1 MRPLVL
7 SLLLA
12 AGCQCKKAPEPAEP
26 AESVLL
32 PIPDRPWAEGA
43 PDEGWCGET
52 SIQMIALHYGAWVPQ
67 PVINQLGRSTHVDL
81 WESDLPTALDAVGL
95 RYVTSTATKRED
107 FITWI
112 KSHLR
117 QGHPVIVGAKLF
129 PTDHPEWDVD
139 HLMPV
144 VGFSAQGLTFNTNLE
159 AGQLEV
165 SYAALESTKEGIS
178 FVSPTG
184 KLFGYAVLGFEAGAP
199 RASLRVLKETKD
211 SVQLATEAEGPAWIV
226 ERIELDGGVRTAPL
240 TDVIELNPAEPVRVR
255 LRASAR

>member
-1 MRPLVL
+1 MRFLVL
-7 SLLLA
+7 ALFV
-12 AGCQCKKAPEPAEP
+12 AGCQCKKAPEPAELP
-26 AESVLL
+26 ETVLL

-52 SIQMIALHYGAWVPQ
+52 SIQMIGLHYGAWFPQ

-81 WESDLPTALDAVGL
+81 WESDIPTALSAVGL
-95 RYVTSTATKRED
+95 RYVTSTAATREE

-117 QGHPVIVGAKLF
+117 QGHPVIVGAKLY
-129 PTDHPEWDVD
+129 PTAHPDWDVD

-144 VGFSAQGLTFNTNLE
+144 VGFSAVGLTFNTNLE

-165 SYAALESTKEGIS
+165 PYAALGATKEGIS
-178 FVSPTG
+178 FVSPSG
-184 KLFGYAVLGFEAGAP
+184 KLFGYAVLGFEHDAP
-199 RASLRVLKETKD
+199 RASLRVLKESKD
-211 SVQLATEAEGPAWIV
+211 SLQLAVEAEGPSWIV
-226 ERIELDGGVRTAPL
+226 ERIELDGGVRSAPL
-240 TDVIELNPAEPVRVR
+240 TDVIEVNPGEPVRVR